1 VAQVKMSTTLYIVAA
16 CADKKRYPPDRGA
29 RLRSHSRGSVAERVA
44 SFTAALAEAG
54 PRLPASELYVGPYW
68 ATVRSLPEIA
78 ASAGRSARLWV
89 ASAGYG
95 LIPASATVSPY
106 SATFQIGHPD
116 SVADPRSS
124 HPVGEQLSGWW
135 NELTRRR
142 GSSDPEPRSL
152 AELATGARRA
162 TVLLIV
168 SPRYFQAM
176 RGDLLRTAETLGERL
191 IVISS
196 QRLRDGDPLH
206 ANVVVSESRL
216 TNVVGGALPSLHARV
231 AARMLRDARSRAF
244 TAATIRTLCAE
255 IASTAAPRRVFARRP
270 MSDDE
275 VLEFIRRATARESS
289 RASHTGLLRELR
301 SNGLACEQKRFKRL
315 FEEASQP

>member
-1 VAQVKMSTTLYIVAA
+1 MSTTLHIVAA

-29 RLRSHSRGSVAERVA
+29 RLRAHARGSVAERAA

-78 ASAGRSARLWV
+78 ASAGRSPRLWV

-95 LIPASATVSPY
+95 LIPATATVSPY
-106 SATFQIGHPD
+106 SATFQVGHPD

-124 HPVGEQLSGWW
+124 HPVGEQLSAWW
-135 NELTRRR
+135 TELTRRR
-142 GSSDPEPRSL
+142 NSSHPEPRSV
-152 AELATGARRA
+152 AELATGDRRA
-162 TVLLIV
+162 TVLVIV

-176 RGDLLRTAETLGERL
+176 RGDLERTAETLGDRL

-196 QRLRDGDPLH
+196 QRPRDGDPLQ
-206 ANVVVSESRL
+206 ANVVVSEGRL
-216 TNVVGGALPSLHARV
+216 TNLVGGALPSLHARV
-231 AARMLRDARSRAF
+231 AAHLLREVRPHAF
-244 TAATIRTLCAE
+244 TAAALRTLCAQV
-255 IASTAAPRRVFARRP
+255 ASTTAPRRSYDRRP

-275 VLEFIRRATARESS
+275 VVDFIRRATAHKSS

-301 SNGLACEQKRFKRL
+301 SNGRACEQKRFKRL
-315 FEEASQP
+315 FEEATQL

>member
-1 VAQVKMSTTLYIVAA
+1 MSTTVHIVAA

-29 RLRSHSRGSVAERVA
+29 RLRAHSRGSVAERVA
-44 SFTAALAEAG
+44 SFTAALCEAG

-68 ATVRSLPEIA
+68 ATVRSLPEVA
-78 ASAGRSARLWV
+78 ASAGRAARLWV

-95 LIPASATVSPY
+95 LIPATATVSPY
-106 SATFQIGHPD
+106 SATFQVGHLD

-124 HPVGEQLSGWW
+124 HPVAGQLSAWW
-135 NELTRRR
+135 TELTRRS
-142 GSSDPEPRSL
+142 GFSHLEPRSL
-152 AELATGARRA
+152 AELAASDPRA
-162 TVLLIV
+162 TVMVVV

-176 RGDLLRTAETLGERL
+176 RVDLERTAETLGERL

-196 QRLRDGDPLH
+196 QRLGDGDPLQT
-206 ANVVVSESRL
+206 NVVVSEGRL

-231 AARMLRDARSRAF
+231 AAHMLREARSHAL
-244 TAATIRTLCAE
+244 TATSLRTLYAQLS
-255 IASTAAPRRVFARRP
+255 STTAPRRTFDRRP

-275 VLEFIRRATARESS
+275 VIEFIRRATAHDR

-301 SNGLACEQKRFKRL
+301 SNGRACEQKRFKRL
-315 FEEASQP
+315 FEEASRL